1 MSRVSVTSEARTS
14 SRVWSCATLQ
24 EGVDHVAAE
33 AAALEKEEREL
44 EEQIK
49 ALPRLPKFSHGG
61 RKLILIW
68 NIEME
73 YRNQRRE
80 SQNVLLYAAS
90 IYPSNI
96 DIFVSPKPIFA

>member
-1 MSRVSVTSEARTS
+1 MAETRFWTPLPKKTASAMSRVSVTSEAPTS

-61 RKLILIW
+61 
-68 NIEME
+68 
-73 YRNQRRE
+73 
-80 SQNVLLYAAS
+80 
-90 IYPSNI
+90 PSL
-96 DIFVSPKPIFA
+96 F